1 MEAFLKANDAD
12 ETGLEGDAK
21 KQANGE
27 LLAWCFRFLV
37 HWLTRNTLPAELLTA
52 EPLR

>member
-1 MEAFLKANDAD
+1 VLQVEAFLKANDAD

-27 LLAWCFRFLV
+27 LFSRD
-37 HWLTRNTLPAELLTA
+37 
-52 EPLR
+52 